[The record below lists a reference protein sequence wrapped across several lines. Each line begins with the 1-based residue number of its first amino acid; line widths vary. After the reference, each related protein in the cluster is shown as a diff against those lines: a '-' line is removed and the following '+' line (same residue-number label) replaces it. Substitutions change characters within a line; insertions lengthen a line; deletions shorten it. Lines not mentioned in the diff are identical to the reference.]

1 MKKKLLLTLTLVA
14 VLVCALAICI
24 SAETPAQYMEF
35 KVLLEGDADYTTAY
49 VSAYKDGNGKVD
61 MYTVK
66 VPMAYDFYS
75 DIDFTEAIDKTAI
88 VKIDM
93 SDMMAYGFNNNNIK
107 QFIAASDNSPY
118 ANVTEIKLPVYPG
131 NFNQVANSLC
141 KNWTSLTTI
150 DFGSAYQTGD
160 YCFSGCTA
168 LTELVIPESI
178 TKLNNYTFQG
188 CTSLK
193 KAEILGKTT
202 IDSGIFQGCTSLT
215 DVNLVQVNNIGNSMF
230 NGCTSLT
237 EITIPETATS
247 IGAMAFYNTKLVSLH
262 VPAKVKSIG
271 YQVLEDVT
279 TFTTLTFAENSELE
293 TIGHRTFQGTNLSG
307 ALVIPDSVKEINYSA
322 FTGTDITSVVL
333 PSGLTTLTSNTF
345 NGCTS
350 LESIELPENLEKI
363 ETGALRYCSALTEV
377 EIPSTVASIGEYVFD
392 GCTEVTI
399 DIDFSSFTSI
409 GKSAFK
415 GYTGYIGVLDIS
427 NALTI
432 GEAAFSGCIG
442 ITGVTLSK
450 DLAKLESSTFSGCTG
465 ITSIH
470 IPASV
475 TYIGNNCFDDCTSL
489 STITFEMEGAKLEKI
504 GPHGF
509 ENTAIKEIVFPN
521 SLLRIGQSTFNSC
534 TKLESVNFGASF
546 VDFNAS
552 NAGQPP
558 FANGST
564 LKYIYLS
571 DTFNGVRDKVFSWN
585 DNNANE
591 YNKYYLNLT
600 IFYTGDKAQ
609 AEAILQA
616 SQGVN
621 TYISSMTL
629 ISADDYA
636 KAVAEGTLVEG
647 VSGTPARYF
656 VYDYNKCEAFYEGVH
671 AASAEIK
678 KAFLGQAF
686 ASEYKI
692 YTECGRE
699 CGAENVIETIGQL
712 IHVKGYATSEIP
724 GNKAMM
730 HSFVVDK
737 SLVSKYQEHF
747 ADLKFGV
754 LAVGENT
761 SSPFNG
767 NLIDAQGNKAHEK
780 IAMVD
785 FTEKGFDEIE
795 IKIGGLD
802 SYENT
807 NLYFCGFVIGG
818 ENVYYIE
825 NDAIKT
831 QAETVTYNDVCAI
844 LTGTG
849 NEEEN
854 ENV

>member
-1 MKKKLLLTLTLVA
+1 MKKKLLLTLALIA
-14 VLVCALAICI
+14 VLVFTLALCI

-131 NFNQVANSLC
+131 NFNYVANNLC

-247 IGAMAFYNTKLVSLH
+247 IGSTVFMGTKLVSLH

-271 YQVLEDVT
+271 YQVLENVE

-333 PSGLTTLTSNTF
+333 PSGLKTITSNTF

-363 ETGALRYCSALTEV
+363 ENSAFRYCSALTEV
-377 EIPSTVASIGEYVFD
+377 EIPSTVASVGEYVFE

-409 GKSAFK
+409 GNSAFK

-427 NALTI
+427 NATKV
-432 GEAAFSGCIG
+432 EDAAFY
-442 ITGVTLSK
+442 
-450 DLAKLESSTFSGCTG
+450 GCTG
-465 ITSIH
+465 ITEVILSNELTTLEESVFAYCSALTSIH
-470 IPASV
+470 IPATV
-475 TYIGNNCFDDCTSL
+475 TVIKNNCFSNCTSL
-489 STITFEMEGAKLEKI
+489 ASVTFEMENAQLKTIYPHVFEK
-504 GPHGF
+504 
-509 ENTAIKEIVFPN
+509 TAIREIVFPN
-521 SLLRIGQSTFNSC
+521 KLERIAQNTFNGC
-534 TKLESVNFGASF
+534 PNIESINFGASF
-546 VDFNAS
+546 VDFSVNG
-552 NAGQPP
+552 NTQPP
-558 FANGST
+558 FTLGNT

-571 DTFNGVRDKVFSWN
+571 DTFNGMRDKIFSWN

-591 YNKYYLNLT
+591 YNKYFVNLT
-600 IFYTGDKAQ
+600 FIYTGTREQ
-609 AEAILQA
+609 AEALLA
-616 SQGVN
+616 SAQGVN
-621 TYISSMTL
+621 TYFSSATL

-636 KAVAEGTLVEG
+636 KKVADGTLEEG
-647 VSGTPARYF
+647 VVGAPARYF

-671 AASAEIK
+671 AVGAEIK
-678 KAFLGQAF
+678 KSFLGQAF
-686 ASEYKI
+686 ASDYKI

-699 CGAENVIETIGQL
+699 CGKENIIEQIGQL

-737 SLVSKYQEHF
+737 TLVSKYQELF
-747 ADLKFGV
+747 ADLKFGI

-767 NLIDAQGNKAHEK
+767 SLIDAHGNKVHEK
-780 IAMVD
+780 IAMSE
-785 FTEKGFDEIE
+785 FTNRDFDEIE
-795 IKIGGLD
+795 IKVGGID
-802 SYENT
+802 GYEDRD
-807 NLYFCGFVIGG
+807 LYFCGYVIGG
-818 ENVYYIE
+818 ENVYYIQ
-825 NDAIKT
+825 NDTVATKATTITYT
-831 QAETVTYNDVCAI
+831 QVCAI
-844 LTGTG
+844 VA
-849 NEEEN
+849 EKEN
-854 ENV
+854 E